1 VIAAEFN
8 PPATMRALFIFA
20 GLLFAAGAV
29 TARYADRLTPAR
41 PEPQAMAVAAPVQS
55 ANSRSMTIAR
65 DGRGHFTVDARID
78 GRRMQFMVDT
88 GASII
93 ALRES
98 AAARLSTYPSP
109 RDYTIGVQ
117 TANGVGR
124 AAEVRLNSVEI
135 DGIVVRDVRA
145 LVLPDNALGENLL
158 GMSFLSRVKF
168 SHDRGKLVL
177 EQ

>member
-1 VIAAEFN
+1 
-8 PPATMRALFIFA
+8 MRAFVIFA
-20 GLLFAAGAV
+20 GLLFAVGAV
-29 TARYADRLTPAR
+29 VARYADRLIPAH
-41 PEPQAMAVAAPVQS
+41 PEPRAMAVAVPAQS
-55 ANSRSMTIAR
+55 ANSRSVTIPR
-65 DGRGHFTVDARID
+65 DGRGHFTVEARVD
-78 GRRMQFMVDT
+78 GRRLQFMVDT

-98 AAARLSTYPSP
+98 AAAKLSIYPSP

-145 LVLPDNALGENLL
+145 LVMPDKALGENLL

-168 SHDRGKLVL
+168 SHERGKLVL

>member
-1 VIAAEFN
+1 
-8 PPATMRALFIFA
+8 MRAIVVFA
-20 GLLFAAGAV
+20 GLLFAVGAV
-29 TARYADRLTPAR
+29 VARYADQLTPGT
-41 PEPQAMAVAAPVQS
+41 PQPRAMAAAATAPTPT
-55 ANSRSMTIAR
+55 NSRTVTIAR
-65 DGRGHFTVDARID
+65 DARGHFTVEARVD
-78 GRRMQFMVDT
+78 GRRLQFMVDT

-98 AAARLSTYPSP
+98 AAARLGIYPAP
-109 RDYTIGVQ
+109 RDYNVQVQ

-124 AAEVRLNSVEI
+124 AALVHLNTVEI

-145 LVLPDNALGENLL
+145 LVTPDNALSENLL